1 MRERVIYRFT
11 RNGDPLRLDRISSEG
26 VVFDS
31 ETDAWPRWLTL
42 EFDAESPITR
52 LRMDQVRQNKGWG
65 SKVYKLKLST
75 HDGTLVVA
83 GVDPATLPHGKY
95 WFMLR
100 IENLI
105 LPAQRVSVELKE
117 NQDALIDVEV
127 CPYPRQVEQSLDS
140 PDLDQQKGFFIRL
153 GEAIS
158 PDKTD
163 HLKLSGNLATDQTMR
178 EFLY

>member
-11 RNGDPLRLDRISSEG
+11 RNGGPLRLDRISSKG
-26 VVFDS
+26 VEFDS

-65 SKVYKLKLST
+65 SKVYKLKLSA
-75 HDGTLVVA
+75 HDGALVVT
-83 GVDPATLPHGKY
+83 GVDLATLPHGRY
-95 WFMLR
+95 WFRLR
-100 IENLI
+100 IEDLI
-105 LPAQRVSVELKE
+105 LSAQRISVELKE
-117 NQDALIDVEV
+117 NQETLIDVEV
-127 CPYPRQVEQSLDS
+127 CPDPRRVEQSLDS
-140 PDLDQQKGFFIRL
+140 PDLDQQKGFFIHL
-153 GEAIS
+153 GEALS

-163 HLKLSGNLATDQTMR
+163 HLKLSGNLATDQTVR